1 MFGAAIVSPLVF
13 GIEPATAMRK
23 AYRGGVELTGDVL
36 EFVGTLVTAYGLFY
50 AWQRLTGRIA
60 RWREQLAR
68 IGTEAKARLTG
79 RRDAAVNATAAL
91 AGAAGLSATARAEYP
106 VDSTETLEN
115 QVARLIEITNFL
127 RADID
132 ATQGQIAHVRD
143 HPAVTMEAVETAI
156 ADALSSFET
165 TQTASTI
172 RDLGWAI
179 GGIGMTAVGIFIG
192 FFA

>member
-1 MFGAAIVSPLVF
+1 M
-13 GIEPATAMRK
+13 
-23 AYRGGVELTGDVL
+23 ELAGDVL

-60 RWREQLAR
+60 RWREQFAR
-68 IGTEAKARLTG
+68 IGTEVKARLTG
-79 RRDAAVNATAAL
+79 RRDATVNATAAL
-91 AGAAGLSATARAEYP
+91 AVAAGLSATARAEYP